1 MLAQLPS
8 PSWPACASKCVARV
22 IAAECLGRHR
32 SGRRATPDA
41 LEVRSHRVALRD
53 LDQSLASQPSGVGLA
68 YLPDECRRRG
78 ADGDHQAPRR
88 WARDVSVCGAPRGRV
103 ARVPG
108 PPTPVASPAGQ
119 RHLALEDLDQLVP
132 RVTVERRRLRVRAHV
147 LDHRDRVIPDRVE
160 SHQDAVAA
168 CAGEGVAAPRGIDAG
183 PEPVPQ

>member
-1 MLAQLPS
+1 
-8 PSWPACASKCVARV
+8 
-22 IAAECLGRHR
+22 
-32 SGRRATPDA
+32 
-41 LEVRSHRVALRD
+41 
-53 LDQSLASQPSGVGLA
+53 
-68 YLPDECRRRG
+68 
-78 ADGDHQAPRR
+78 
-88 WARDVSVCGAPRGRV
+88 VSVCGTPRGRV

-168 CAGEGVAAPRGIDAG
+168 CAGERRRSPRDRRGARARAPVTLLTRSR
-183 PEPVPQ
+183 PFQLR